1 MVDNIINFDNAG
13 TINKDNI
20 KNIDSLSVKSIK
32 IDQNLS

>member
-13 TINKDNI
+13 IIKNNI

>member
-13 TINKDNI
+13 TIKNNI